1 MSVHCPVLHE
11 PPPPLLLHGNRGMR
25 RDRNAQAGLLLR
37 LAFRARS
44 DLLFSAHA

>member
-1 MSVHCPVLHE
+1 
-11 PPPPLLLHGNRGMR
+11 MR
-25 RDRNAQAGLLLR
+25 RPGLLLR